1 METRSGPLPW
11 WRLSRRR
18 SSVPAVETTS
28 HLSRLSRPRRLV
40 LIAVLSSVY
49 TIGPL
54 ATDLYLPALPVVAT
68 DLGASS
74 SAIALTVTSFLL
86 GLAFGQL
93 LVGPLSDTYGRRRPL
108 LIGLGVF
115 TVTCAL
121 CAVTPSA
128 EIFIAVRLLQGL
140 AGAAGIVIANAVV
153 TDYSRGREAARLLSR
168 LAIVSGLAPIVAPL
182 IGAQLLL
189 VMSWRGIFVVQAG
202 LGILLCLA
210 VATGLR
216 ESLPRNRRQA
226 RGAGLTLRTMGMLS
240 RDLSFMGLA
249 TTSALA
255 FVAFFAY
262 LAASSFVYQD
272 LYGASPVLFSALFA
286 VNAIGMLIASQ
297 LNHRLLRRFTPRQL
311 LGTGLI
317 VGTGASLA
325 ILVVTLVGGLGIVAL
340 AVPLF
345 ALVASLGFVFPD
357 STALALSLHPDV
369 AGSAAAYFGTFRLGL
384 SALATPLVGI
394 GGAVSA
400 LPMAIVIAV
409 SSSAALVV
417 FAALAARTR
426 TLTPI
431 LDTPEEAS
439 TDMPVA

>member
-1 METRSGPLPW
+1 M
-11 WRLSRRR
+11 LSTQ
-18 SSVPAVETTS
+18 SSLPAVETTS
-28 HLSRLSRPRRLV
+28 RLSRLSRPRRIV
-40 LIAVLSSVY
+40 LIAVLGSVF

-54 ATDLYLPALPVVAT
+54 ATDLYLPALPTVAA

-74 SAIALTVTSFLL
+74 SAIALTVTTFLL
-86 GLAFGQL
+86 GLALGQL

-115 TVTCAL
+115 TATCLL

-128 EIFIAVRLLQGL
+128 ELFIAVRLVQGL

-168 LAIVSGLAPIVAPL
+168 LAILSGLAPIVAPL

-189 VMSWRGIFVVQAG
+189 VMSWRGIFVVQTG

-210 VATGLR
+210 VALGLR
-216 ESLPRNRRQA
+216 ETLPHEKRQA
-226 RGAGLTLRTMGMLS
+226 RGAKPALRTMGMLS
-240 RDLSFMGLA
+240 RDPRFMGLA
-249 TTSALA
+249 TSSALA
-255 FVAFFAY
+255 FAAFFAY

-286 VNAIGMLIASQ
+286 VNAIGMLLASQ
-297 LNHRLLRRFTPRQL
+297 VNHRLLARFTPQQL
-311 LGTGLI
+311 LAAGLAI
-317 VGTGASLA
+317 GSGASLA
-325 ILVVTLVGGLGIVAL
+325 ILMVTLIGGLGIVAL
-340 AVPLF
+340 AIPLF
-345 ALVASLGFVFPD
+345 VLISSLGLVFPD

-369 AGSAAAYFGTFRLGL
+369 AGSASAYFGTFRLGL
-384 SALATPLVGI
+384 GALATPLVGI
-394 GGAVSA
+394 GGAVSG

-409 SSSAALVV
+409 SSGAALVV
-417 FAALAARTR
+417 FATVAARTR
-426 TLTPI
+426 TLTPV
-431 LDTPEEAS
+431 LDTPEEVS